1 MVWIQLQ
8 VTLFRVIQPSETNF
22 QGLSSDL
29 HPRDRRPGRRPR
41 GLPLPHPADVQVPD
55 AAAAPLDQVLLAPVP
70 LHDSLP
76 VSRLPQGG
84 RRAGLVNRGL
94 Y

>member
-8 VTLFRVIQPSETNF
+8 VTLFRVLQPSETNF

-41 GLPLPHPADVQVPD
+41 GLPLPHPADVQGG
-55 AAAAPLDQVLLAPVP
+55 
-70 LHDSLP
+70 DSIDNLGTKLGTIYR
-76 VSRLPQGG
+76 VTAINVTRKG
-84 RRAGLVNRGL
+84 RIGRAE
-94 Y
+94 